1 MCRRLTRRVEGE
13 TAAEMRRHNDVRRL
27 GLLALYLM
35 ERRRKLIDGLIDL
48 LLEIV
53 HRMQTRSRRSV
64 VSAIARDIER
74 VHGKERLLV
83 DIAAAAI
90 DDPLGRIVDVIY
102 PVAGA
107 AKLKAVI
114 QEDRAKG
121 TLDRRIQ
128 TVMRGSYAS
137 HYRRMLPRLL
147 SVLDFRSNNAGWRP
161 ILNALPLPSDQRVEL
176 PPVILLRN
184 TP

>member
-1 MCRRLTRRVEGE
+1 MPV
-13 TAAEMRRHNDVRRL
+13 
-27 GLLALYLM
+27 
-35 ERRRKLIDGLIDL
+35 K
-48 LLEIV
+48 
-53 HRMQTRSRRSV
+53 
-64 VSAIARDIER
+64 
-74 VHGKERLLV
+74 KRLLV

-161 ILNALPLPSDQRVEL
+161 ILNALALIVRLGREGRRFFPADQPRRVRFWASGKTWWST
-176 PPVILLRN
+176 PPAV
-184 TP
+184 